1 MKIIIFNIKGGQGK
15 TSLAVNLALTLNA
28 GVITN
33 DLYSPLEKVLPE
45 NQFIKVDLNSDF
57 PNIEEDNMNIIYDL
71 GGWIDKRSVKLF
83 GEADLIIIPI
93 INDYI
98 NNQVAIN
105 TIEEIKKYNEN
116 ILIIANRTEKKDYED
131 IANLIHEIYG
141 DKFPVLELKKTTAF
155 SKIFARSKSIEDIIK
170 EDKLL
175 AFSYRE
181 VQKQIEKIIE
191 FIINYKKEL

>member
-1 MKIIIFNIKGGQGK
+1 MKIVIFNIKGGQGK

-45 NQFIKVDLNSDF
+45 NQFVKVDLTSDF
-57 PNIEEDNMNIIYDL
+57 PNIEEDNIKLIYDL
-71 GGWIDKRSVKLF
+71 GGWIDIRCIKLLK
-83 GEADLIIIPI
+83 EADLIIIPI

-105 TIEEIKKYNEN
+105 TIEEVKKYNEN
-116 ILIIANRTEKKDYED
+116 ILIIANRTEKNDYEE
-131 IANLIHEIYG
+131 IKTLINGFYG
-141 DKFPVLELKKTTAF
+141 TKFQVLELKKTTAF
-155 SKIFARSKSIEDIIK
+155 SKIFAKAKSIENIIK

-181 VQKQIEKIIE
+181 VEKQLQKIVN
-191 FIINYKKEL
+191 FINNIVD